1 MSDSD
6 DEFPPFRTASSSTDP
21 PPTGHATRGPNM
33 EKAVADADEAAQVL
47 EATRGFFKKEDSK
60 LLVAKRIFKAKMAR
74 FDRTAEDVNTCA
86 VLELEM
92 YYKAKLELAEATL
105 RHGTVELMVAQAETS
120 AEKALGSGPSRTPRS
135 PASASTPRDAFA
147 SVVEQCVA
155 SVFAS
160 GRESRWLCSPK
171 PVYIRMASWVGR

>member
-1 MSDSD
+1 
-6 DEFPPFRTASSSTDP
+6 
-21 PPTGHATRGPNM
+21 M

-120 AEKALGSGPSRTPRS
+120 AEKALGAVKDAKIARLRLN
-135 PASASTPRDAFA
+135 AS
-147 SVVEQCVA
+147 
-155 SVFAS
+155 
-160 GRESRWLCSPK
+160 
-171 PVYIRMASWVGR
+171 